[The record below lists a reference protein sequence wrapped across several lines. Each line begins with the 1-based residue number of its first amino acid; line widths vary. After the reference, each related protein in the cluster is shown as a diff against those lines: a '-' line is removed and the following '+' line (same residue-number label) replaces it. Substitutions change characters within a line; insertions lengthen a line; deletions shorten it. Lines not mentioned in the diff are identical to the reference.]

1 MTSQQT
7 PQEEISM
14 NTNADQSKPDG
25 LRLNWGFTFLIG
37 LGFFGIELLWRV
49 YNSFVPIYLQ
59 SGSTAFDAH
68 QSTPLMGFGLNTFA
82 SGIVMG
88 LDNLAALFL
97 LPAIGVISDRTF
109 TRIGRRMPFILIFA
123 PIAALS
129 FALIPLAPSMI
140 TAETNGDIGAMQ
152 GIFALFMILLGIM
165 LLAMAAFR
173 TPVISLMPDLTPSPL
188 RSKANGAINFM
199 GGLAGVVGT
208 LALSPLFD
216 VNPWIPFIAGAVIL
230 IGAVIALFA
239 LVKERK
245 ASVVL
250 DEEGKTREGLN
261 IIMKLREVPAANQR
275 TLTFL
280 MLAIFFWF
288 VAFNGL
294 DTWFTSFG
302 VTVLGL
308 TAGRAGMIFSV
319 ALIAFILFAIPAG
332 FIGTRYGRRWT
343 IFTGLAIFTVIL
355 IIINALQSLTAII
368 ILLAVGGASWALV
381 NINSLPMVVD
391 TSTDERML
399 GTYTGL
405 YYIASQLAAIFG
417 PAIIGWVVDLSGG
430 DFRKMFVVVPV
441 FFGLAMFSMLFVTR
455 GEAKA
460 VDARGRAIE

>member
-1 MTSQQT
+1 
-7 PQEEISM
+7 M
-14 NTNADQSKPDG
+14 NTNADQPKRDG
-25 LRLNWGFTFLIG
+25 LKLNWGFTFLIG

-59 SGSTAFDAH
+59 SGSTFFDAH
-68 QSTPLMGFGLNTFA
+68 QGTPLMGFGLNTFT

-97 LPAIGVISDRTF
+97 LPVIGAISDQTF
-109 TRIGRRMPFILIFA
+109 TRIGRRMPFILLFA
-123 PIAALS
+123 PIAAVS

-140 TAETNGDIGAMQ
+140 TPETNGDIGAMQ

-216 VNPWIPFIAGAVIL
+216 VNPWIPFVAGAVIL
-230 IGAVIALFA
+230 IVAVIALFA

-250 DEEGKTREGLN
+250 DEGGETREGLN
-261 IIMKLREVPAANQR
+261 ILRKLREVPPANQR

-319 ALIAFILFAIPAG
+319 ALIAFIIFAIPAG
-332 FIGTRYGRRWT
+332 FIGTRFGRRWT

-355 IIINALQSLTAII
+355 VIINALQSLTVII
-368 ILLAVGGASWALV
+368 LLLAVGGASWALV

-405 YYIASQLAAIFG
+405 YYIASQLAAILG

-430 DFRKMFVVVPV
+430 DFRKMFLVVPV
-441 FFGLAMFSMLFVTR
+441 FFGLAMFSMLFVTK
-455 GEAKA
+455 GEAKK
-460 VDARGRAIE
+460 VDAQGRAIE